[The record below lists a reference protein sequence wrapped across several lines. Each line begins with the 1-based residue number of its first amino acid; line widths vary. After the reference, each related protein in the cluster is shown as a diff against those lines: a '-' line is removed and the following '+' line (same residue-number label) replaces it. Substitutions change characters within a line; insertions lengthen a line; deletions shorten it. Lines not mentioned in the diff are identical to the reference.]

1 MCISLKKKS
10 RVSLESFTFANLSVK
25 LDDLVHEGG
34 VSVALDLGLAHDLR
48 VSTW

>member
-1 MCISLKKKS
+1 MKG
-10 RVSLESFTFANLSVK
+10 FTFANLSVE